1 MLCRVLEHYGLEV
14 ILVTM
19 SRAGVLLVR
28 RGDPAE
34 PLPRKGA
41 LRSNNRRYQRKTDNL
56 QDQCCGAGPFLTGSG
71 FFLTGSSS
79 YKKYR

>member
-1 MLCRVLEHYGLEV
+1 MSQVSMRFLMLCRVLEHYGLEV

-28 RGDPAE
+28 RGNPAE

-41 LRSNNRRYQRKTDNL
+41 LRSNNRRYQRKTD
-56 QDQCCGAGPFLTGSG
+56 CLTR
-71 FFLTGSSS
+71 LHYTVHCH
-79 YKKYR
+79 KKIKFA

>member
-41 LRSNNRRYQRKTDNL
+41 LRSNNRRCQWKIYFEVIVFNK
-56 QDQCCGAGPFLTGSG
+56 PFINVGTNGENFIHK
-71 FFLTGSSS
+71 FFCFI
-79 YKKYR
+79 